1 MTLSIL
7 SAPSLILFVLKTFLF
22 YVHIFFPCQICK
34 KQKGKKSN
42 VAKHCDMQHVRR
54 KILPCIS
61 QVSPKGLQRK
71 AKIPRVALQVRQAT
85 YILLPVIVNVACRRR
100 LLLLFA
106 SIVLLN
112 HNFVERSTDT
122 FGLALCCLNDIVNF
136 CPLQLLRRARE
147 KDRYGCSLEK
157 LHGKKVGIITTG

>member
-85 YILLPVIVNVACRRR
+85 YILLPVIVNVLAGEGYSYSLRALFCLTTILLNGR
-100 LLLLFA
+100 LTRLDWLFA
-106 SIVLLN
+106 V
-112 HNFVERSTDT
+112 
-122 FGLALCCLNDIVNF
+122 
-136 CPLQLLRRARE
+136 
-147 KDRYGCSLEK
+147 
-157 LHGKKVGIITTG
+157 